1 MESKCPNCQ
10 VRPAD
15 TDVEYDEVLSANFR
29 SVASSRGRR
38 ARSFNTITTYGR
50 TRLCSGCAAD
60 YRRVVQLRT
69 SGQRI
74 ANYGFVGIA
83 VGAIL
88 FVIGAATVPGWT
100 TSAAFLFLAPAM
112 ALALLV
118 VVAGSILVF
127 AALAR
132 RRSAT
137 RFIGRASA

>member
-29 SVASSRGRR
+29 SVASSRWRR
-38 ARSFNTITTYGR
+38 ARSFSSITTYGHA
-50 TRLCSGCAAD
+50 RLCSRCAAE
-60 YRRVVQLRT
+60 YRRVVWLRAT
-69 SGQRI
+69 GRRV
-74 ANYGFVGIA
+74 ANYGVVGIL

-100 TSAAFLFLAPAM
+100 TSAVFLFLVPAM

-118 VVAGSILVF
+118 VLAGSVLVF

-132 RRSAT
+132 RRSVT